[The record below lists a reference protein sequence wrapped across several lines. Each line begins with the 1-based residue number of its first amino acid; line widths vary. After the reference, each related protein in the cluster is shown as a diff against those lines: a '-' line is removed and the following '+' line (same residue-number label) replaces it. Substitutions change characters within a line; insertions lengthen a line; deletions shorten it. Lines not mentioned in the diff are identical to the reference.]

1 MVDVS
6 QLLGTAAEHLS
17 VRRSFGAAYEKDGTM
32 VIPVAFVAGGGG
44 GGGGEMPAHASTS
57 DGERAGGDGD
67 LSGGAGGGFG
77 GVVIPLG
84 VYVINGDDARWVPAL
99 NMTRVALAGLGLV
112 RLVLKALLRS
122 TTKK

>member
-6 QLLGTAAEHLS
+6 DLLGSAAEHLS

-44 GGGGEMPAHASTS
+44 GGGGEMPATTSTTGDEHS
-57 DGERAGGDGD
+57 GGDGD
-67 LSGGAGGGFG
+67 PSGGAGGGFG

-84 VYVINGDDARWVPAL
+84 VYVITGDDARWVPAL

-112 RLVLKALLRS
+112 RILLKALLRN
-122 TTKK
+122 TKK

>member
-6 QLLGTAAEHLS
+6 DLLGSAAEHLS

-44 GGGGEMPAHASTS
+44 GGGGEMPATTSTTGDEHSVS
-57 DGERAGGDGD
+57 DGDS
-67 LSGGAGGGFG
+67 SGGAGGGFG

-84 VYVINGDDARWVPAL
+84 VYVITGDDARWVPAL

-112 RLVLKALLRS
+112 RILLKALLRN
-122 TTKK
+122 TKK